1 MPVPPADVPPP
12 KFPGIKAGRPEE
24 IRIFACWFS
33 NTAYI
38 YKGSNKTNNANKTN
52 IYYFLLEI
60 WRILQK
66 LYLYLRNEF
75 FAIMETAL
83 TAAAPQ
89 GLTTAADVRR
99 VVDYFAASTDVKTT
113 SRALYVRTLNGFF
126 EWVQETGREVPAL
139 TVADLIAYKEQ
150 LLTAGKS
157 PLTVASYINSLRR
170 FYEWTEAVKVYP
182 NIARGVHAP
191 KRAQQFRKQ
200 PLTVAQVGNL
210 LRYERAEQSAR
221 DYAIVNLLVRTGLRT
236 IEVIRANV
244 GDIVYKSGQRVLMV
258 QGKGRDSKDNFVIL
272 TDAAYM
278 PIYEYLKTR
287 PDGSTPEAPLF
298 TSNSNNNAGGRLT
311 TRAVSA
317 IANQGLK
324 SVGLDNRVFTAHSL
338 RHTAAV
344 NMLRGGATLEQVQYT
359 LRHTNPATTQIY
371 TATIREEQRLN
382 NGGEGLLDKLYNTV

>member
-1 MPVPPADVPPP
+1 
-12 KFPGIKAGRPEE
+12 
-24 IRIFACWFS
+24 
-33 NTAYI
+33 
-38 YKGSNKTNNANKTN
+38 
-52 IYYFLLEI
+52 
-60 WRILQK
+60 
-66 LYLYLRNEF
+66 
-75 FAIMETAL
+75 MEQTL
-83 TAAAPQ
+83 TPAAPQ
-89 GLTTAADVRR
+89 GLTTAADARR
-99 VVDYFAASTDVKTT
+99 VVDYFAASTDVKST

-126 EWVQETGREVPAL
+126 EWVQETGRAVPAL

-182 NIARGVHAP
+182 NIARGLHAP

-210 LRYERAEQSAR
+210 LRYERAEQSPR
-221 DYAIVNLLVRTGLRT
+221 DYAIINLLVRTGLRT

-244 GDIVYKSGQRVLMV
+244 GDIIYKSGQRVLLV

-287 PDGSTPEAPLF
+287 PDGSNPEAPLF
-298 TSNSNNNAGGRLT
+298 ASESNNNTGGRLT

-317 IANQGLK
+317 IAKNALK
-324 SVGLDNRVFTAHSL
+324 NVGLDNRVFTAHSL

-344 NMLRGGATLEQVQYT
+344 NILRAGGSLEMAQYT
-359 LRHTNPATTQIY
+359 LRHANPATTQIY
-371 TATIREEQRLN
+371 TATLRDEQRLN
-382 NGGEGLLDKLYNTV
+382 NGGETLLDNLYNAVGI

>member
-12 KFPGIKAGRPEE
+12 QFPGIKAGRPEE

-89 GLTTAADVRR
+89 CLTTAADVRR

-157 PLTVASYINSLRR
+157 PLKVARYINSSRR

-317 IANQGLK
+317 IAKQGLK

-382 NGGEGLLDKLYNTV
+382 NGGEVLLDKLYNTV